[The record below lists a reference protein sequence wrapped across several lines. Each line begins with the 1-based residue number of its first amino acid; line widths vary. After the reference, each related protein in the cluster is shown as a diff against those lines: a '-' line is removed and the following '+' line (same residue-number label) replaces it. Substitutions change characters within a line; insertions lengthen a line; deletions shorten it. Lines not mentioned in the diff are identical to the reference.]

1 MIYPSSDGSLQKY
14 LEEVL
19 AEEKK
24 EGSVKEICEKVFKWQ
39 PPIPVIYEF
48 FTLNGEK
55 ISSSR
60 GNVITL
66 SDWLQICE
74 PEDGSSA

>member
-24 EGSVKEICEKVFKWQ
+24 EWSVKEICEKVSCIGGTSRRARIYHVLSNLERKGVVIEKSNAGYHNIEKVYLFK
-39 PPIPVIYEF
+39 
-48 FTLNGEK
+48 
-55 ISSSR
+55 
-60 GNVITL
+60 
-66 SDWLQICE
+66 
-74 PEDGSSA
+74 